1 MPNLR
6 HDSVARPRASFLD
19 SYAIGSSPGS
29 IIGVFSLTEGG
40 AGVSIDD
47 STSGVLVLPNDASLA
62 ITGRA
67 RAISSGVCGKRSACF
82 GHKNRTL

>member
-29 IIGVFSLTEGG
+29 IIGVFSLIEGG
-40 AGVSIDD
+40 TGVSIDD

-67 RAISSGVCGKRSACF
+67 RAISSGVFGKRSACF

>member
-6 HDSVARPRASFLD
+6 HDSVARPSASFLD

-29 IIGVFSLTEGG
+29 IIGAFSLAEGG
-40 AGVSIDD
+40 TGVSTDD
-47 STSGVLVLPNDASLA
+47 STTCVLVLPNDASLT
-62 ITGRA
+62 IIGRA
-67 RAISSGVCGKRSACF
+67 RAISSGVFGKRSACF

>member
-40 AGVSIDD
+40 TGVSIDD

-67 RAISSGVCGKRSACF
+67 REISSGVCGKRSACF

>member
-6 HDSVARPRASFLD
+6 QDSVARPRASFLD

-29 IIGVFSLTEGG
+29 IIGVFSLTDGG
-40 AGVSIDD
+40 TGVSIDD

>member
-40 AGVSIDD
+40 TGVSIDV